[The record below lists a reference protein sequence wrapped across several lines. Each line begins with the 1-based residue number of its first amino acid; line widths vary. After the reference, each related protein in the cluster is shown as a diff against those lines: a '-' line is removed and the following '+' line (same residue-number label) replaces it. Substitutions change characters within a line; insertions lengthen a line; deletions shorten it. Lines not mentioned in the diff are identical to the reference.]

1 MVENL
6 IRGTIFSTMYPRVL
20 ASNLSAAL
28 EDTPV
33 VFLAGARQTGKSTL
47 VQAYLGNKASD
58 VVFRTFDDL
67 GTLGAA
73 KADPEGFIAS
83 LGERAV
89 LDEIQRAPELLLPIK
104 ASVDRHRIPGRFVLT
119 GSANVLTLPKVAE
132 SLAGRM
138 EILTLWPLAQ
148 SELDGVTS
156 GFVDA
161 CFRGD
166 PQRLTVAKLERRN
179 LLERVLTGGY
189 PEVVARKSHKAR
201 MRWFEAYLTTL
212 IQRDLRDLSA
222 IEGMAA
228 LPRLLQSVA
237 LRVGSPLNL
246 ADLGRTL
253 GLNQVTLKRYLTL
266 FEHLYLV
273 KQLPP
278 WFENLGKRLAKTPKL
293 YFNDAGLLGYLLD
306 LDPEAIDR
314 HPTPFGPLIENF
326 VVMELTKLVAWSRIR
341 PSLYHM
347 RTSAGLEVDIVMENR
362 RRELVGLEVKA
373 AMTLSEADFKGL
385 RALQETVGER
395 LRCGVVLYGGREI
408 LPFGKGLWAMPIQAL
423 WGMAAGPGRR

>member
-1 MVENL
+1 
-6 IRGTIFSTMYPRVL
+6 MYLRHL

-47 VQAYLGNKASD
+47 AQAHLANEAKDRVS
-58 VVFRTFDDL
+58 RTFDDL
-67 GTLGAA
+67 GTLAAA

-83 LGERAV
+83 LGERAF
-89 LDEIQRAPELLLPIK
+89 LDEIQRVPELLLPIK
-104 ASVDRHRIPGRFVLT
+104 ASVDRQRIPGRFVLT
-119 GSANVLTLPKVAE
+119 GSANVLALPKVSE

-148 SELDGVTS
+148 SELRGVLS

-161 CFRGD
+161 CFHGK
-166 PQRLTVAKLERRN
+166 PQAVKIEKLERQD
-179 LLERVLTGGY
+179 LFARVLSGGY
-189 PEVVARKSHKAR
+189 PEVVAREGHKAR
-201 MRWFEAYLTTL
+201 QRWFEAYLTTL

-222 IEGMAA
+222 IEGIAA

-237 LRVGSPLNL
+237 LRVGSPLNM

-266 FEHLYLV
+266 FEALYLV

-293 YFNDAGLLGYLLD
+293 YFNDAGLLAYLLD
-306 LDPEAIDR
+306 LDLESLHNR
-314 HPTPFGPLIENF
+314 PTQAGPLVENF
-326 VVMELTKLVAWSRIR
+326 AVMELTKMAAWSRVR

-347 RTSAGLEVDIVMENR
+347 RTSAGLEVDMVMENR
-362 RRELVGLEVKA
+362 KQDLVGIEVKA
-373 AMTLSEADFKGL
+373 SMTLADSDFKGL
-385 RALQETVGER
+385 RELQEAVGKR
-395 LRCGVVLYGGREI
+395 MRCGVVLYGGREV

-423 WGMAAGPGRR
+423 WGVGDE

>member
-1 MVENL
+1 
-6 IRGTIFSTMYPRVL
+6 MYPRAL

-47 VQAYLGNKASD
+47 VQAHLGSEAGE

-89 LDEIQRAPELLLPIK
+89 LDEIQRAPELLLPMK
-104 ASVDRHRIPGRFVLT
+104 ASVDRHRLPGRFVMT
-119 GSANVLTLPKVAE
+119 GSANVLTLPKVSE

-148 SELDGVTS
+148 SELEGVTS

-161 CFRGD
+161 CFHGD
-166 PQRLTVAKLERRN
+166 PQRLKVAKLDRRD
-179 LLERVLTGGY
+179 LLARVLAGGY
-189 PEVVARKSHKAR
+189 PEVVARKNHQAR
-201 MRWFEAYLTTL
+201 MRWFEAYLATL

-237 LRVGSPLNL
+237 HRVGSPLNL

-253 GLNQVTLKRYLTL
+253 GLNQMTLKRYVTL
-266 FEHLYLV
+266 FENLYLV

-306 LDPEAIDR
+306 LEPGAIDR
-314 HPTPFGPLIENF
+314 HPTPFGPLVENF
-326 VVMELTKLVAWSRIR
+326 VVMELTKMVAWSRVR

-347 RTSAGLEVDIVMENR
+347 RTSAGLEVDLVMENR
-362 RRELVGLEVKA
+362 GRELVGVEVKA
-373 AMTLSEADFKGL
+373 AMTLSDSDFKGL
-385 RALQETVGER
+385 RALQEAVGGR
-395 LRCGVVLYGGREI
+395 MRSGVVLYGGREV

-423 WGMAAGPGRR
+423 WGVDPG

>member
-1 MVENL
+1 
-6 IRGTIFSTMYPRVL
+6 MYARHL
-20 ASNLSAAL
+20 ASNLAAAL

-47 VQAYLGNKASD
+47 VQAHLANEARD
-58 VVFRTFDDL
+58 RVFRTFDDL
-67 GTLGAA
+67 GTLAAA

-83 LGERAV
+83 LGERAF
-89 LDEIQRAPELLLPIK
+89 LDEIQRVPELLLPIK
-104 ASVDRHRIPGRFVLT
+104 ASVDRHRIPGRFVIT
-119 GSANVLTLPKVAE
+119 GSANILTLPKVSE

-148 SELDGVTS
+148 SELEGVTS

-161 CFRGD
+161 CFHGN
-166 PQRLTVAKLERRN
+166 PQALKVEKLERRD
-179 LLERVLTGGY
+179 LLARVMNGGY
-189 PEVVARKSHKAR
+189 PEVVARRSHKAR

-222 IEGMAA
+222 IDGVAA

-237 LRVGSPLNL
+237 LRVGSPLNM

-266 FEHLYLV
+266 FDALYLV

-306 LDPEAIDR
+306 LDPESLDAR
-314 HPTPFGPLIENF
+314 PTLLGPLVENF

-362 RRELVGLEVKA
+362 KRELVGIEVKA
-373 AMTLSEADFKGL
+373 SMTLSDSDFKGL
-385 RALQETVGER
+385 RELQEAVGKR
-395 LRCGVVLYGGREI
+395 MKSGVVLYGGREI

-423 WGMAAGPGRR
+423 WGVEDE

>member
-1 MVENL
+1 
-6 IRGTIFSTMYPRVL
+6 MYTRQL
-20 ASNLSAAL
+20 ASNLYAAL

-47 VQAYLGNKASD
+47 VQAHLANESKD
-58 VVFRTFDDL
+58 RVFRTFDDL
-67 GTLGAA
+67 GTLAAA

-83 LGERAV
+83 LCERAI
-89 LDEIQRAPELLLPIK
+89 LDEIQRVPELLLPIK
-104 ASVDRHRIPGRFVLT
+104 ASVDRHRVPGRFMIT
-119 GSANVLTLPKVAE
+119 GSANVLALPKVSE

-148 SELDGVTS
+148 SELRGVLS

-161 CFRGD
+161 CFHGK
-166 PQRLTVAKLERRN
+166 PQALKIEKLERQD
-179 LLERVLTGGY
+179 LFARVLSGGY
-189 PEVVARKSHKAR
+189 PEVVARESHKAR
-201 MRWFEAYLTTL
+201 QRWFEAYLTTL

-222 IEGMAA
+222 IEGIAA

-237 LRVGSPLNL
+237 LRVGSPLNV

-253 GLNQVTLKRYLTL
+253 GLNQVTLKRYLML
-266 FEHLYLV
+266 MEALYLV

-293 YFNDAGLLGYLLD
+293 YFNDAGLLAYLLD
-306 LDPEAIDR
+306 LDLESLHNR
-314 HPTPFGPLIENF
+314 PTQAGPLVENF
-326 VVMELTKLVAWSRIR
+326 VFMELTKMVAWSRVR

-362 RRELVGLEVKA
+362 KQELVGIEVKA
-373 AMTLSEADFKGL
+373 SMTLADSDFKGL
-385 RALQETVGER
+385 RELQEAVGKR
-395 LRCGVVLYGGREI
+395 MRCGVVLYGGREV

-423 WGMAAGPGRR
+423 WGVEDE

>member
-1 MVENL
+1 MYSRSLAANL
-6 IRGTIFSTMYPRVL
+6 G
-20 ASNLSAAL
+20 AAL

-47 VQAYLGNKASD
+47 VQAHLGNDAPA

-83 LGERAV
+83 MGERAV

-104 ASVDRHRIPGRFVLT
+104 ASVDRHRIPGRFLIT
-119 GSANVLTLPKVAE
+119 GSANILTLPKVAE

-148 SELDGVTS
+148 SELDGVES

-161 CFRGD
+161 CFQGE
-166 PQRLTVAKLERRN
+166 PQRLIVAKLDRRD
-179 LLERVLTGGY
+179 LRERVLAGGY
-189 PEVVARKSHKAR
+189 PEAVARKRHSAR
-201 MRWFEAYLTTL
+201 TRWFEAYLTTL
-212 IQRDLRDLSA
+212 IQRDLRDLAA
-222 IEGMAA
+222 IEGVAA

-266 FEHLYLV
+266 FERLYLV

-293 YFNDAGLLGYLLD
+293 YVNDAGLLGYLLG
-306 LDPEAIDR
+306 LDPGTLDH
-314 HPTPFGPLIENF
+314 HPTPFGPVVENF
-326 VVMELTKLVAWSRIR
+326 AVMELTKLVAWSQAR

-347 RTSAGLEVDIVMENR
+347 RTSAGLEVDIVLENR
-362 RRELVGLEVKA
+362 RRELVGVEVKA
-373 AMTLSEADFKGL
+373 GLSLSEADFKGL
-385 RALQETVGER
+385 RALQAAVSDR

-408 LPFGKGLWAMPIQAL
+408 LPFGKGLWALPIQAL
-423 WGMAAGPGRR
+423 WGVAPGT

>member
-1 MVENL
+1 
-6 IRGTIFSTMYPRVL
+6 MYSRIL
-20 ASNLSAAL
+20 AANLSAAL

-47 VQAYLGNKASD
+47 VQAHLGSEANGT
-58 VVFRTFDDL
+58 VFRTFDDL
-67 GTLGAA
+67 GTLNAA
-73 KADPEGFIAS
+73 KSDPEGFIAS

-104 ASVDRHRIPGRFVLT
+104 ASVDRLRIPGRFVLT
-119 GSANVLTLPKVAE
+119 GSANVLTLPKVSE

-148 SELDGVTS
+148 SELEGVPS

-161 CFRGD
+161 CFQGA
-166 PQRLTVAKLERRN
+166 PQHLQVPKLERRD
-179 LLERVLTGGY
+179 LMARVLTGGY
-189 PEVVARKSHKAR
+189 PEAVARKSHKAR

-228 LPRLLQSVA
+228 LPRLLQSLA

-253 GLNQVTLKRYLTL
+253 GLNQVTLKRYVTL
-266 FEHLYLV
+266 FETLYLV
-273 KQLPP
+273 RQLPP

-306 LDPEAIDR
+306 LDPEGIES
-314 HPTPFGPLIENF
+314 HPTSFGPLVENF
-326 VVMELTKLVAWSRIR
+326 VVMELTKLVAWSQVR
-341 PSLYHM
+341 PSLFHM

-362 RRELVGLEVKA
+362 RRELVGIEVKA
-373 AMTLSEADFKGL
+373 AMTLSDSDFKGL
-385 RALQETVGER
+385 RALREAVGDR
-395 LRCGVVLYGGREI
+395 LRCGVVLYGGRET

-423 WGMAAGPGRR
+423 WGLAATRGQD

>member
-1 MVENL
+1 
-6 IRGTIFSTMYPRVL
+6 MYTRQL
-20 ASNLSAAL
+20 ASNLYAAL

-47 VQAYLGNKASD
+47 VQAHLANESKD
-58 VVFRTFDDL
+58 RVFRTFDDL
-67 GTLGAA
+67 GTLAAA

-83 LGERAV
+83 LGERAI
-89 LDEIQRAPELLLPIK
+89 LDEIQRVPELLLPIK
-104 ASVDRHRIPGRFVLT
+104 ASVDRHRVPGRFMIT
-119 GSANVLTLPKVAE
+119 GSANVLALPKVSE

-148 SELDGVTS
+148 SELRGVLS

-161 CFRGD
+161 CFHGK
-166 PQRLTVAKLERRN
+166 PQALKIEKLERQD
-179 LLERVLTGGY
+179 LFARVLSGGY
-189 PEVVARKSHKAR
+189 PEVVARESHKAR
-201 MRWFEAYLTTL
+201 QRWFEAYLTTL

-222 IEGMAA
+222 IEGIAA

-237 LRVGSPLNL
+237 LRVGSPLNV

-253 GLNQVTLKRYLTL
+253 GLNQVTLKRYLML
-266 FEHLYLV
+266 MEALYLV

-293 YFNDAGLLGYLLD
+293 YFNDAGLLAYLLD
-306 LDPEAIDR
+306 LDLESLHNR
-314 HPTPFGPLIENF
+314 PTQAGPLVENF
-326 VVMELTKLVAWSRIR
+326 VFMELTKMVAWSRVR

-362 RRELVGLEVKA
+362 KQELVGIEVKA
-373 AMTLSEADFKGL
+373 SMTLADSDFKGL
-385 RALQETVGER
+385 RELQEAVGKR
-395 LRCGVVLYGGREI
+395 MRCGVVLYGGREV

-423 WGMAAGPGRR
+423 WGVEDE